1 MPGRGLQ
8 IPVGSLENEEKKV
21 HPVGGGLTEY
31 KPHFL
36 LTTSP
41 WAAPLGAAASVN
53 VLLDAKREV
62 EQLQQ
67 LLSYS
72 LGWL

>member
-8 IPVGSLENEEKKV
+8 IPVGSLENEEEKV
-21 HPVGGGLTEY
+21 HPVGGLTEY
-31 KPHFL
+31 KPHHL

-41 WAAPLGAAASVN
+41 WAAPLGAADSAN
-53 VLLDAKREV
+53 VLLDAKGEV